1 LNYDQLSSSAVQ
13 SFPTSSTSFRTQPQ
27 HFYTS
32 QPSHGYPN
40 SGLGHDSYRE
50 PDDYAGSDGTERQ
63 DSPGFKRGGIGGGGN
78 GYKNDSVGNRTLF
91 FSRLPEKVT
100 YSSFLEVIRGGMV
113 VDAWMKPGDHCG
125 SISFLHPQS
134 AEAFYRYAKKNDVY
148 IDGRRVSLSTEFKRL
163 MRQQWQ
169 LMVVGQRRMA

>member
-1 LNYDQLSSSAVQ
+1 MNYDQLSSSAVQ

-27 HFYTS
+27 HYTS
-32 QPSHGYPN
+32 QPSHGYPGN
-40 SGLGHDSYRE
+40 GLSRDSYRE

-63 DSPGFKRGGIGGGGN
+63 DSPGLKRGGIGGGGN

-148 IDGRRVSLSTEFKRL
+148 IDGRRVSLNTQFKPP
-163 MRQQWQ
+163 MRRQWQ
-169 LMVVGQRRMA
+169 LMAVGQRRMA